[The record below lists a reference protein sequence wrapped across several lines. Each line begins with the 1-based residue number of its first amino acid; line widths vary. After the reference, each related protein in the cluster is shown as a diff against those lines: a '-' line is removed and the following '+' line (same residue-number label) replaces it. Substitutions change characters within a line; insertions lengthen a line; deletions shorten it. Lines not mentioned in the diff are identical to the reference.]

1 MTGPGPRAAL
11 AAAALAAAGCT
22 APQRTVISNLPAMLS
37 YEKVHDRYAQVDET
51 ATGVTARVAADGR
64 EAAVVSAFFGLDD
77 ALPTGS
83 RLVLCD
89 GADGADGLPVVF
101 SHEVDPDSVEPG
113 DFRLVTAS
121 GRQGEVTC
129 LTLSPADDPGELRT
143 ALLAGDFGSPDDQPV
158 TVEIVGHVLTMD
170 GSATFRGARAPVVP
184 LEDGPTLV
192 WAEIVPEDRWTLG
205 VPGTRLPWGG
215 GTSCPEGTQQVV
227 RVAWNGGITL
237 PGGGHLAPEDA
248 AFYAVEVAAPDGGT
262 ATVAPMAL
270 ADLVDGDNNHEL
282 CLDTRRPAVRVSI
295 PAGRVTDPADDP
307 NPATEIAVPGAG

>member
-1 MTGPGPRAAL
+1 MTGPGRRAAL

-22 APQRTVISNLPAMLS
+22 APQRTVLTNLPAMLS
-37 YEKVHDRYAQVDET
+37 YEKVYDRYAQVDET
-51 ATGVTARVAADGR
+51 QTDVSARVAADGR

-77 ALPTGS
+77 ALPSGS

-121 GRQGEVTC
+121 GVQGEVAC

-143 ALLAGDFGSPDDQPV
+143 ALLAGAFGDAGDQPV

-205 VPGTRLPWGG
+205 APGTRLPWGG
-215 GTSCPEGTQQVV
+215 GTSCPVGTEQIV

-237 PGGGHLAPEDA
+237 PGGGHLTPEDA
-248 AFYAVEVAAPDGGT
+248 AFYAVEVATPEGGT
-262 ATVAPMAL
+262 TTVAPMAL
-270 ADLVDGDNNHEL
+270 ADLSDGDNNHAL
-282 CLDTRRPAVRVSI
+282 CLDTRRPAVLVSI
-295 PAGRVTDPADDP
+295 AAGRVTDPADDP
-307 NPATEIAVPGAG
+307 NPATEIAVPGAD